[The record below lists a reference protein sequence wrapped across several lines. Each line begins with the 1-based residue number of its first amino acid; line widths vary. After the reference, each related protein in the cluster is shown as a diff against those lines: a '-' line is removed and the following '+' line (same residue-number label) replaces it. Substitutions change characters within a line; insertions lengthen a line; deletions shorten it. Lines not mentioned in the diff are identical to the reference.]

1 MNPTQSPIE
10 DATNILDTVQEAY
23 LRLDS
28 EFRFTF
34 INRAAEILLGAPRAD
49 LIGRTPW
56 DVRPE
61 SAGTPLE
68 EGFRRAKAENRIV
81 SFENYYEPWKRWYTI
96 TAMPDS
102 KGGIVVHFLD
112 TSERK
117 RVDEA
122 LHQASE
128 ALAKAERHYRIIF
141 NSGSDSVF
149 VLKLGTDGLPGEFI
163 EVNDNACRYLGYS
176 REELLRM
183 RVSDIDEYPDIPAT
197 MRSLLVEGH
206 LIWEGI
212 HVAKHG
218 RRIPVEM
225 NARVCDLMVRQR

>member
-1 MNPTQSPIE
+1 MNSMRSTAE
-10 DATNILDTVQEAY
+10 DAVDILDTIPEAY

-28 EFRFTF
+28 DLRFTF

-49 LIGRTPW
+49 LIGRAPW

-61 SAGTPLE
+61 TTGTPLE

-81 SFENYYEPWKRWYTI
+81 SFENYYQQWKRWYSI
-96 TAMPDS
+96 TATPDS
-102 KGGIVVHFLD
+102 IGGLVVSFFD
-112 TSERK
+112 ITERK

-122 LHQASE
+122 LQQASE
-128 ALAKAERHYRIIF
+128 ALAKTERHYRTIF

-176 REELLRM
+176 REELLRL
-183 RVSDIDEYPDIPAT
+183 RVSNIDERPDIPAT
-197 MRSLLVEGH
+197 MRSLLLEG
-206 LIWEGI
+206 
-212 HVAKHG
+212 
-218 RRIPVEM
+218 
-225 NARVCDLMVRQR
+225 